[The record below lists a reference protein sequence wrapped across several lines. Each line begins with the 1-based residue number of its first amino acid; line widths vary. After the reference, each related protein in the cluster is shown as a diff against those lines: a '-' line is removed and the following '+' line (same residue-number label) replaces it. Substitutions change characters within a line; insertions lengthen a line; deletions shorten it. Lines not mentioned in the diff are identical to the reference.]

1 MIDFQNESI
10 LIPFGLASGYGLL
23 LLLLLLLS
31 TTVLWLSGIGP

>member
-23 LLLLLLLS
+23 LLLLLLS